1 MQARPWITSPEDGP
15 QQSKRRLTSRRQ
27 ETDTRAIP
35 ERNRTVLTWASCHT
49 ATIRWSNAARNAV
62 SIIAIPNHRY
72 CNLRTAF
79 ELWYFIR
86 MRKSYIGILNHSGL
100 DVLLPE
106 TQYVDQFLL
115 RRALR
120 ENALCFWAVID
131 DSLFDAIRNELAA
144 GEKRNAARLLQLL
157 ASDCGSILPMHSVDV
172 SNGV

>member
-1 MQARPWITSPEDGP
+1 MAWPD
-15 QQSKRRLTSRRQ
+15 
-27 ETDTRAIP
+27 
-35 ERNRTVLTWASCHT
+35 T
-49 ATIRWSNAARNAV
+49 ATVRWSNAAPNGV

-72 CNLRTAF
+72 CNLRTVF
-79 ELWYFIR
+79 ELWYLIR

-106 TQYVDQFLL
+106 TQHVDQFLL

-131 DSLFDAIRNELAA
+131 DSLFDAIRNELVA

-157 ASDCGSILPMHSVDV
+157 AADCGSILPAHSVDAI
-172 SNGV
+172 NGV